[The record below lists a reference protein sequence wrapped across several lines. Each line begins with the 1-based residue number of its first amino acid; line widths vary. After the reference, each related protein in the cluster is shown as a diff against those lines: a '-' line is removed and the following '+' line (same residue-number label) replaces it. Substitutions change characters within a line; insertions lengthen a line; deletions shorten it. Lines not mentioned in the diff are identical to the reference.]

1 MKNGRGKRSAAVM
14 AAMIGGLL
22 TVTTCGCDDAEEFR
36 AVAGG
41 SVEQGVNLI
50 VDGIIDGLFAVFEPD
65 DTSYQ

>member
-1 MKNGRGKRSAAVM
+1 MKDGRTRRGAAVM

-36 AVAGG
+36 AIAGD

-50 VDGIIDGLFAVFEPD
+50 ADGIIEGIFAVIEPD
-65 DTSYQ
+65 ATE